1 MSQFTDFLEVFDLL
15 KNPEKYESLL
25 HQLIEH
31 EKAIKD
37 NIALS
42 EDVTDINTAKQL
54 AADALNEALAIK
66 EEAKKE
72 AAKIKAGQAAAYDKK
87 FADLAAK
94 QVVADQAIADRKAM
108 EIRLA
113 SREAELAE
121 RLRQLTKQE
130 DALYATK
137 MANEALNKE
146 LQERLEKLRSVMG

>member
-1 MSQFTDFLEVFDLL
+1 MQFTEFLEIFDLL

-25 HQLIEH
+25 RQLIER

-42 EDVTDINTAKQL
+42 DDVSDINTAKQL

-66 EEAKKE
+66 EDAKKE
-72 AAKIKAGQAAAYDKK
+72 AEKIKAGQRAAFDKK

-94 QVVADQAIADRKAM
+94 QVEADQAISDKKAM
-108 EIRLA
+108 EQLLH
-113 SREAELAE
+113 SREAEFAARAKE
-121 RLRQLTKQE
+121 LTAQE
-130 DALYATK
+130 NYVYTVK
-137 MANEALNKE
+137 VANESLNKE

>member
-25 HQLIEH
+25 RQLIER

-42 EDVTDINTAKQL
+42 DDVSDINTAKQL

-72 AAKIKAGQAAAYDKK
+72 AEKIKAGQRAAFDKK

-94 QVVADQAIADRKAM
+94 QVEADQAISDKKAM
-108 EIRLA
+108 EQWVR
-113 SREAELAE
+113 SREVEFAARAKELTA
-121 RLRQLTKQE
+121 QE
-130 DALYATK
+130 NSLYTVK
-137 MANEALNKE
+137 MANESLNKE